1 MDKEIL
7 VARLKSAFSEVHL
20 NGPEINAF
28 VLSPSYG
35 GAVRDSYI
43 LGVSAPSLAYLSKGS
58 KIRTIFGIIFNHLEK
73 SDRKQ
78 IDSIVVF
85 DSISAL
91 MDGAKNNFLDG
102 SDYFPEPKKVEAEL
116 VEIN

>member
-7 VARLKSAFSEVHL
+7 VERLKSAFSEVHL

-43 LGVSAPSLAYLSKGS
+43 LGVSAPSLALFLILYQPYWMAQKIISWMVLITFLNLKRSKPNS
-58 KIRTIFGIIFNHLEK
+58 LKLINRQTSL
-73 SDRKQ
+73 
-78 IDSIVVF
+78 
-85 DSISAL
+85 
-91 MDGAKNNFLDG
+91 
-102 SDYFPEPKKVEAEL
+102 KVK
-116 VEIN
+116 VNI